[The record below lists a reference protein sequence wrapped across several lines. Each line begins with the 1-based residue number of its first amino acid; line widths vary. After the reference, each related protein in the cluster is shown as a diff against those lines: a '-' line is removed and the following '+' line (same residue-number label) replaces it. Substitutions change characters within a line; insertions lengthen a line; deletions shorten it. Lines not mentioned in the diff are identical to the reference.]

1 MRMNLVMLLT
11 LALAL
16 VVGCSKNQAGNS
28 NSSSGSNPSADNS
41 GATGTTGSADNSS
54 AGQSGTSA
62 KLSDSEKQLL
72 QKVAAADK
80 AEIEM
85 GQLAQSNGSS
95 DNVKQLGQKLVDDHT
110 QNSQQLQQIAQQKG
124 VQLEDQEKP
133 DEQSMKTKMEKMK
146 GAQFDKAFLQHERDD
161 HAKLLKE
168 LQQQQDQVQDPDVK
182 SFLTQTISAVQ
193 QHLQATQGAKASSTS
208 PSGQ

>member
-1 MRMNLVMLLT
+1 MRTNLALLLT

-28 NSSSGSNPSADNS
+28 NSSSGSNPSADNT
-41 GATGTTGSADNSS
+41 ATTDNSA
-54 AGQSGTSA
+54 AGQSSTSA
-62 KLSDSEKQLL
+62 KLSDNEKQLL
-72 QKVAAADK
+72 QKVAEADK

-85 GQLAQSNGSS
+85 GQLAQSNASS
-95 DNVKQLGQKLVDDHT
+95 DKVKQFGQKLVDDHT
-110 QNSQQLQQIAQQKG
+110 QNNQQLQQIAQQKG

-133 DEQSMKTKMEKMK
+133 DEQAAKAKFEKMK

-182 SFLTQTISAVQ
+182 SFISQTITAVQ
-193 QHLQATQGAKASSTS
+193 QHLQEAQGSKASSTP
-208 PSGQ
+208 PSGE

>member
-1 MRMNLVMLLT
+1 MRTNLVMLLT
-11 LALAL
+11 LVLAL
-16 VVGCSKNQAGNS
+16 MVGCSKNQAGNS
-28 NSSSGSNPSADNS
+28 NSPSGTNPSTDNTA
-41 GATGTTGSADNSS
+41 ATDNS
-54 AGQSGTSA
+54 AGQNSQNSSSA

-110 QNSQQLQQIAQQKG
+110 QNNQQLQQIAQQKG

-133 DEQSMKTKMEKMK
+133 DEQAAKAKFEKMK
-146 GAQFDKAFLQHERDD
+146 GAQFDKVFLQHERDD

-182 SFLTQTISAVQ
+182 SFLSQTITAVQ
-193 QHLQATQGAKASSTS
+193 QHLQATQGSKASSTS
-208 PSGQ
+208 PSGE

>member
-1 MRMNLVMLLT
+1 MRAIRMRTNLALLLT

-16 VVGCSKNQAGNS
+16 VVGCSKNRAGNA
-28 NSSSGSNPSADNS
+28 NPSNDN
-41 GATGTTGSADNSS
+41 ASS
-54 AGQSGTSA
+54 AGSTAGTDNTGATQGSSTSA
-62 KLSDSEKQLL
+62 KLSDNEKQLL
-72 QKVAAADK
+72 QQVADANK

-95 DNVKQLGQKLVDDHT
+95 DKVKQLGQKLVDDHT
-110 QNSQQLQQIAQQKG
+110 QNNQQLQQIAQQKG
-124 VQLEDQEKP
+124 VQLQDEEKSP
-133 DEQSMKTKMEKMK
+133 EQSTKAKFENMK

-161 HAKLLKE
+161 HAKLLQQ

-182 SFLTQTISAVQ
+182 SFISQTITAVQ
-193 QHLQATQGAKASSTS
+193 QHLQETQGSKAASA

>member
-1 MRMNLVMLLT
+1 MRTNLVLLLT

-16 VVGCSKNQAGNS
+16 AIGCSKNQAGNS
-28 NSSSGSNPSADNS
+28 GSSGGSTPSADNTAS
-41 GATGTTGSADNSS
+41 SDNSAAS
-54 AGQSGTSA
+54 QGGTSQSSTSA

-95 DNVKQLGQKLVDDHT
+95 DNVKQLGQKMVDDHT

-124 VQLEDQEKP
+124 VQLQDQEKP

-146 GAQFDKAFLQHERDD
+146 GAQFDKAFMQHEKDD

-168 LQQQQDQVQDPDVK
+168 LKSQQDQVQDPDLK
-182 SFLTQTISAVQ
+182 SFISQTITAVQ
-193 QHLQATQGAKASSTS
+193 QHLDAVQGGKPSSTS
-208 PSGQ
+208 PSGE

>member
-1 MRMNLVMLLT
+1 MRTNLALLLT

-16 VVGCSKNQAGNS
+16 VMGCNQNRAGNR
-28 NSSSGSNPSADNS
+28 SSASGSNPSADNS
-41 GATGTTGSADNSS
+41 ATSDNSAS
-54 AGQSGTSA
+54 SQSSTSA
-62 KLSDSEKQLL
+62 KLSDNEKQLL
-72 QKVAAADK
+72 QKIADADK

-85 GQLAQSNGSS
+85 GQLAQSNAASPK
-95 DNVKQLGQKLVDDHT
+95 VKDFAQKLVDDHT
-110 QNSQQLQQIAQQKG
+110 QNNQQLQQIAQQKG
-124 VQLEDQEKP
+124 LQLQDQEKP
-133 DEQSMKTKMEKMK
+133 DEQSMKSKLEKTK

-182 SFLTQTISAVQ
+182 SFVSQTITAVQ
-193 QHLQATQGAKASSTS
+193 QHLDAAQGSKATSTP

>member
-1 MRMNLVMLLT
+1 MRTNLALLLT

-28 NSSSGSNPSADNS
+28 NSSSGSNPSADNT
-41 GATGTTGSADNSS
+41 ATTDNSA
-54 AGQSGTSA
+54 AGQSSTSA
-62 KLSDSEKQLL
+62 KLSDNEKQLL
-72 QKVAAADK
+72 QKVAEADK

-85 GQLAQSNGSS
+85 GQLAQSNASS
-95 DNVKQLGQKLVDDHT
+95 DKVKQFGQKLVDDHT
-110 QNSQQLQQIAQQKG
+110 QNNQQLQQIAQQKG
-124 VQLEDQEKP
+124 VQLEAEEKP
-133 DEQSMKTKMEKMK
+133 DEQAAKAKFEKMK

-182 SFLTQTISAVQ
+182 SFISQTITAVQ
-193 QHLQATQGAKASSTS
+193 QHLQEAQGSKASSTP
-208 PSGQ
+208 PSGE